1 MTEQTKVSV
10 PDEKDV
16 WVPADV
22 IGSDGSVVKVKAI
35 RPSEDSPLG
44 GDELTEDTVEAL
56 EKNSDAS
63 DGYSDAS
70 DGYSD
75 ASELPP
81 LKKKK
86 TSELPSQNSGAAE
99 GSSSGTWPFSNR
111 RLINPLDCIQQSVHS
126 RSATLHDAPLLRAPL
141 VRDT

>member
-56 EKNSDAS
+56 EKN
-63 DGYSDAS
+63 SDAS